1 MTVIT
6 RREERL
12 EDWLRLND
20 GAPIDGES
28 GRKIAQNVTTAL
40 TVLGTA
46 AHSVSSVAARAV
58 GVRPD
63 TSITN

>member
-12 EDWLRLND
+12 EDWLND
-20 GAPIDGES
+20 GAPIDDES

>member
-12 EDWLRLND
+12 EDWLND